1 MNNIFPKVLH
11 ILTFISSTFVICIFL
26 LLAYLCFDLFDSN
39 IISNFFGTVWS
50 VEEEKYGILLPFLG
64 TLIIS
69 TLSIVIAF
77 IFSFCIC
84 SYVFLNKYKVINI
97 FLEKSMLLMASVP
110 TVIYAFAALF
120 TFVPFI
126 SIYINESSTLSI
138 LVASLTLS
146 LLLIPTMGLLFLNS
160 FRTLSLRYES
170 TCLHLGLNKEQFFY
184 QFILKNSIPY
194 MASAVILTM
203 ARAMGDT
210 MIILMLAGNALSM
223 PSSVFDSTRSLT
235 SHIALLFANDYSSLS
250 FKAIFLCAFL
260 LLCSNFILI
269 LSIKYIQR
277 RCNGK

>member
-1 MNNIFPKVLH
+1 MNNIFPKLLL
-11 ILTFISSTFVICIFL
+11 IITFISSTFVFCIFIL
-26 LLAYLCFDLFDSN
+26 LTVLCFDLFDSN
-39 IISNFFGTVWS
+39 LISNFFGMVWN
-50 VEEEKYGILLPFLG
+50 VKEEKYGIILPFLG

-69 TLSIVIAF
+69 SLSLVIAF
-77 IFSFCIC
+77 IFSFSIC
-84 SYVFLNKYKVINI
+84 SYIFLNKYKIINI

-126 SIYINESSTLSI
+126 SVYINESSTLSI

-160 FRTLSLRYES
+160 FRILSLKYES
-170 TCLHLGLNKEQFFY
+170 TCLHLGLSHEQFFY
-184 QFILKNSIPY
+184 QFILKNSIPH
-194 MASAVILTM
+194 MLSAVILAM
-203 ARAMGDT
+203 ARAVGDT

-223 PSSVFDSTRSLT
+223 PNSIFDSTRSLT
-235 SHIALLFANDYSSLS
+235 SHIALIFANDYNSLS

-260 LLCSNFILI
+260 LLCSNFFLI

-277 RCNGK
+277 KSNAL

>member
-1 MNNIFPKVLH
+1 MTNLFPRILL
-11 ILTFISSTFVICIFL
+11 ILTFVSSTFVFCIFI

-39 IISNFFGTVWS
+39 LLSNFFGTIWS
-50 VEEEKYGILLPFLG
+50 VEEEKYGILLPFFG
-64 TLIIS
+64 TLLIS
-69 TLSIVIAF
+69 LLSIVIAF
-77 IFSFCIC
+77 VFSFSIC
-84 SYVFLNKYKVINI
+84 SYIFLNKYKPINI

-126 SIYINESSTLSI
+126 IDNIKENSTLSI

-146 LLLIPTMGLLFLNS
+146 LILIPTMGLLFLNS
-160 FRTLSLRYES
+160 FKTLSIKYEG
-170 TCLHLGLNKEQFFY
+170 TCFHLGLNKEQFFY
-184 QFILKNSIPY
+184 QFILKNSIPHIS
-194 MASAVILTM
+194 SAIILAL

-223 PSSVFDSTRSLT
+223 PNSIFDSARSLT
-235 SHIALLFANDYSSLS
+235 SHIALIFANDYNSLS

-277 RCNGK
+277 RANAN

>member
-1 MNNIFPKVLH
+1 MNNIFSR
-11 ILTFISSTFVICIFL
+11 ILLIITSISSILVFCIFL

-39 IISNFFGTVWS
+39 QISSFLGTVWS
-50 VEEEKYGILLPFLG
+50 VEEEKYGILLPFIG

-69 TLSIVIAF
+69 ILSLIIAF
-77 IFSFCIC
+77 IFSFSIC
-84 SYVFLNKYKVINI
+84 SYIFLNKYKAINF

-146 LLLIPTMGLLFLNS
+146 LLLIPTMGLLFLDS
-160 FRTLSLRYES
+160 FKTLSKKYES
-170 TCLHLGLNKEQFFY
+170 TCFHLGLSKEEFFY
-184 QFILKNSIPY
+184 QFILKNAIPH
-194 MASAVILTM
+194 MLSAVILAM
-203 ARAMGDT
+203 ARAVGDT
-210 MIILMLAGNALSM
+210 MIILMLAGNSLSM
-223 PSSVFDSTRSLT
+223 PGSIFDSARSLT
-235 SHIALLFANDYSSLS
+235 SHIALIFANDYGSLS

-269 LSIKYIQR
+269 LSIKYLQR
-277 RCNGK
+277 RHYEV